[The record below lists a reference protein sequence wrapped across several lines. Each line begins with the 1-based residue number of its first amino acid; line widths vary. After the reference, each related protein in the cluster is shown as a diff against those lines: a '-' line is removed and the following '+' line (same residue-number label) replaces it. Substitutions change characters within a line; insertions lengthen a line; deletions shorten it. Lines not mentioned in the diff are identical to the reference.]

1 MFKIKA
7 DILPLQTQ
15 EAANIKKRL
24 DKFGKKVKEFR
35 KLFLETLPFD
45 YNGNFSFDMINLSYN
60 LIDEYQ
66 LKLAEIKREA
76 NEFNNLEKL
85 FELEQSEYKELRD
98 CLTDLKNLKTMWD
111 AIAMI
116 NYQYKDWK

>member
-1 MFKIKA
+1 
-7 DILPLQTQ
+7 
-15 EAANIKKRL
+15 
-24 DKFGKKVKEFR
+24 
-35 KLFLETLPFD
+35 
-45 YNGNFSFDMINLSYN
+45 MINLSYN
-60 LIDEYQ
+60 LVDEYQ